1 MLITIEKLPILTLW
15 QAYQSGTCKT
25 TFNLENVSLLSNL
38 TLTSE
43 IELLVKRIHVIGCVK
58 LTGYFA
64 LTANVVSSNSCVGS
78 LPRVK
83 ISFFL
88 LSICTD
94 ELISAPKIMK
104 FFPMPPSVNEMLEC
118 QIH

>member
-1 MLITIEKLPILTLW
+1 M
-15 QAYQSGTCKT
+15 
-25 TFNLENVSLLSNL
+25 
-38 TLTSE
+38 
-43 IELLVKRIHVIGCVK
+43 ELLVKRIHVIGCVK
-58 LTGYFA
+58 LIGYFA
-64 LTANVVSSNSCVGS
+64 SAVNVVSSNSCVGP
-78 LPRVK
+78 LPRIK

-104 FFPMPPSVNEMLEC
+104 FFPMLPSVNEMLEC